1 MQIELHKFL
10 DLMNDKIKHFQ
21 PFIYFIFNRNKIL
34 TEASINFK
42 IAISLAS
49 PSHCRWIIDFKRF
62 SEFSRNV
69 AVLHNIEH
77 RDNAFQQWENFV

>member
-1 MQIELHKFL
+1 MLYELIIDNDLMMQIELHKFL

-21 PFIYFIFNRNKIL
+21 PFIYFISNRNKIL

-49 PSHCRWIIDFKRF
+49 PSHCR
-62 SEFSRNV
+62 
-69 AVLHNIEH
+69 
-77 RDNAFQQWENFV
+77 